1 MARIASSIIMNSE
14 GKILIM
20 KRSDKVRTYKGMW
33 GVAAGYIEEDETPL
47 ETAYKEIR
55 EETGIEGEYLT
66 LLKQFEPVEINDIY
80 EDKNYNWIIYGFLFK
95 SKKKDKVNI
104 DWEHTEWRWIAPSE
118 IKNYK
123 TAPHLKDMVF
133 KMTM

>member
-80 EDKNYNWIIYGFLFK
+80 AVSY
-95 SKKKDKVNI
+95 
-104 DWEHTEWRWIAPSE
+104 T
-118 IKNYK
+118 
-123 TAPHLKDMVF
+123 HL
-133 KMTM
+133 TLPTN